1 MSASACAGFREV
13 LVANMRHAGA
23 LRIDHAM
30 GLSRLFWI
38 PAGATAADGAYV
50 RYPLDAL
57 LGVLSIESVRARC
70 FVVGEDLGTVPEGF
84 RERLAAAD
92 VLSSR
97 VLWFERDGA
106 AFVDPSRY
114 PAKAAACV
122 STHDLPT
129 VAGWWTGADVDEKEA
144 LGLLT
149 AEAADA
155 ERSER
160 LASKEALAAALVRA
174 GVTEGAHVDGAAPLD
189 AAITAAIHRYVG
201 ASPSALAMIQADD
214 LAEETMAVNLPGTDR
229 SRPNWRRKLSVEV
242 EALWTTEAGLQL
254 IADFAPARTGG

>member
-1 MSASACAGFREV
+1 M
-13 LVANMRHAGA
+13 
-23 LRIDHAM
+23 
-30 GLSRLFWI
+30 
-38 PAGATAADGAYV
+38 
-50 RYPLDAL
+50 
-57 LGVLSIESVRARC
+57 LSIESARARC
-70 FVVGEDLGTVPEGF
+70 LVVGEDLGTVPEGF

-106 AFVDPSRY
+106 GFVDPSRY
-114 PAKAAACV
+114 PVKAAACV

-174 GVTEGAHVDGAAPLD
+174 GVTEGAHVDGAAPHD

-201 ASPSALAMIQADD
+201 ASPSGLVMIQADD
-214 LAEETMAVNLPGTDR
+214 LAGETMAVNLPGTDR
-229 SRPNWRRKLSVEV
+229 TRPNWRRKLSVDV
-242 EALWTTEAGLQL
+242 DALWQTDAGAQA
-254 IADFAPARTGG
+254 IADFTPARTGR